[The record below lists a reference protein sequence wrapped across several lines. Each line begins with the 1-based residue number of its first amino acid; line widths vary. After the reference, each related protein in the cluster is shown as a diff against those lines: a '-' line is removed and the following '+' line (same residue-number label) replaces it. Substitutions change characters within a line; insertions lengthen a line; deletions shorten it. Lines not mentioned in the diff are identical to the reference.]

1 MDTHFINDNDFL
13 QQGFTIS
20 NDNKLLDFDVIYKFL
35 EYESYWSKGIA
46 PDTLRKAISNSLCF
60 GIYHQHKIC
69 AFGRVVTDRATF
81 AYICDVFVLTP
92 YRGRGLSK
100 WLVQNIT
107 RHPELTNLRRWSL
120 ATADAHGL
128 YRQYG
133 FEPLSKPDRWM
144 EIFKPYKPAAGE

>member
-1 MDTHFINDNDFL
+1 MDTHFVNDDDFL
-13 QQGFTIS
+13 QQGITIS
-20 NDNKLLDFDVIYKFL
+20 TDNKLLDFDVIYQFL
-35 EYESYWSKGIA
+35 EHESYWSKGIA

-60 GIYHQHKIC
+60 GIYHQHQLC
-69 AFGRVVTDRATF
+69 AFARVVTDRATF
-81 AYICDVFVLTP
+81 GYVCDVFVLTS

-120 ATADAHGL
+120 ATADAHSL

-133 FEPLSKPDRWM
+133 FEPLAKPYRWM